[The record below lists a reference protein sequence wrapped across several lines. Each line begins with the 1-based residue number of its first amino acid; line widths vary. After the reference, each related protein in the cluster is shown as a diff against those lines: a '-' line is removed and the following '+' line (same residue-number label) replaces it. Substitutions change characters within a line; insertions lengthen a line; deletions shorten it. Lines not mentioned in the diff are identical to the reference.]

1 MAEGEMAHAIDEI
14 INMLNTREE
23 IIDKRLNDIT
33 KHFGDEERILLEQKN
48 FGKELEDVPHVKAHD
63 KSKLNVEDV
72 LSVNEQIHGV
82 QRIKN

>member
-14 INMLNTREE
+14 ISMLNTREE

-48 FGKELEDVPHVKAHD
+48 FG
-63 KSKLNVEDV
+63 
-72 LSVNEQIHGV
+72 
-82 QRIKN
+82 